1 MARKLPFGLAKA
13 IVFRRESEQNSQFC
27 SLSSRDTKSLCYQR
41 AAFFV
46 VVAAFICWAPPPVKA
61 RRLNRVTD
69 GIRDKLC
76 GVV

>member
-27 SLSSRDTKSLCYQR
+27 SLSPRDIKSLCYQR
-41 AAFFV
+41 PAFFV
-46 VVAAFICWAPPPVKA
+46 VVAAFIRWVPPVKA
-61 RRLNRVTD
+61 RRLNGVTD